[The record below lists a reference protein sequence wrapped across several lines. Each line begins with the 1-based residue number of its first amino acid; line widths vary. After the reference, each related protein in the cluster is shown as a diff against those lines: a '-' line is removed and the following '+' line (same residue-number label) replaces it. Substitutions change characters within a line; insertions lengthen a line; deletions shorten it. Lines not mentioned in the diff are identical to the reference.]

1 MKHYLQTPDLLAG
14 YATNG
19 ELVIGLRSALDRSY
33 GRVIRAASAEWDRR
47 FAGKDPSDACVS
59 VRISGESAKKPRTVS
74 DARRRGALMPRVQT
88 GLA

>member
-14 YATNG
+14 HATNG

-33 GRVIRAASAEWDRR
+33 SRVIRAASAEWDRR

-59 VRISGESAKKPRTVS
+59 VKITGANSTKPRAVS
-74 DARRRGALMPRVQT
+74 DARRHGALMPRVQS